1 VNVEDRG
8 TAEDRRHAGV
18 LRIFAPAE
26 GVSRIV
32 LVRHGEAEC
41 NLNRVVG
48 GQKGCTGLTDLG
60 RRQVSVLADRLYETG
75 ELREATA
82 LYSSVLPRAL
92 ETAERLRPVVGPGPG
107 ALGPVREDCDFCE
120 LHPGDCDG
128 MVWEDVVDTFG
139 VPDWDTDPTVPIAP
153 GGESWSGFV
162 VRASDAVKKIVHQ
175 HPGELVVAATHAG
188 VIEATMIRFLGVSPD
203 VYRRGWVRIVHA
215 SLTEWEWVP
224 EEDRWILLRFND
236 SCGVPRA

>member
-1 VNVEDRG
+1 VNIEDRG
-8 TAEDRRHAGV
+8 TTEDRRHEGV

-92 ETAERLRPVVGPGPG
+92 ETAERLRPVVGPGPA
-107 ALGPVREDCDFCE
+107 ALGPLREDCGLCE

-139 VPDWDTDPTVPIAP
+139 VPDWDVDPSTPIAP
-153 GGESWSGFV
+153 GGESWSEFV
-162 VRASDAVKKIVHQ
+162 VRASDAVKNIVHQ
-175 HPGELVVAATHAG
+175 HRGELVVAATHAG
-188 VIEATMIRFLGVSPD
+188 VIEATMIRFLGVNPD
-203 VYRRGWVRIVHA
+203 VYRRGWVRLVHA

-224 EEDRWILLRFND
+224 AEDRWILLRFND